1 MRLPPD
7 NGSYS
12 HTLRAYIGC
21 HGHLVIVRIA
31 SSARSRRYRSAKKVG
46 EPLDDV
52 GDESVASACWV
63 PVAGVGQVGRLRCL
77 AIAGVRGEVVRPGVH
92 VLGAHR

>member
-52 GDESVASACWV
+52 GDESVAGV
-63 PVAGVGQVGRLRCL
+63 GRIPVVGVGQVGRLRIL
-77 AIAGVRGEVVRPGVH
+77 AGAGVRGEVVRSGMPE
-92 VLGAHR
+92 LGAHW